1 MFTRLSEHLIIC
13 IRQVFLDD
21 ITFVLEVASTDDDA
35 VSLLTIEES
44 HKNGPCSG
52 AAALSCPVGHLDVAG
67 GERDANLFTEDR
79 THLQSRSLAPWTLA
93 DSTSWSTAVG
103 RSALSH
109 SAWFSDF
116 ACSSFVYFLQRPL
129 LTPVFLPGR
138 GGGGNWLYISA
149 MLNIAAAE
157 QLFKRRK
164 KEKKKKKKKKRE
176 KSRKIRVWKTRLIC
190 MAVRRLHNTTELL
203 TKVAEIYLY
212 ITLPSVWQT
221 HTLRAPLSGT
231 FLQTLPDLVTPL
243 KGYSLSPRSCPVT
256 RSAPSE
262 RFRYW

>member
-79 THLQSRSLAPWTLA
+79 THLQSPSLAPWTLA

-103 RSALSH
+103 RSALS
-109 SAWFSDF
+109 SETS
-116 ACSSFVYFLQRPL
+116 L

-157 QLFKRRK
+157 NLFKRRK
-164 KEKKKKKKKKRE
+164 KEKKKKKKKKKE

-243 KGYSLSPRSCPVT
+243 KGYSLSPRSCPPT

>member
-67 GERDANLFTEDR
+67 GERDANLVTEDR
-79 THLQSRSLAPWTLA
+79 THLQSPSLAPWTLA

-103 RSALSH
+103 RSA
-109 SAWFSDF
+109 
-116 ACSSFVYFLQRPL
+116 
-129 LTPVFLPGR
+129 R
-138 GGGGNWLYISA
+138 GGGGGGTGCTFPQCWILQ
-149 MLNIAAAE
+149 
-157 QLFKRRK
+157 QLKKKLKEERK
-164 KEKKKKKKKKRE
+164 KKKKKKKKKRE

-221 HTLRAPLSGT
+221 HTLWAPLSGT

-243 KGYSLSPRSCPVT
+243 KGYSLSPRSCPPT